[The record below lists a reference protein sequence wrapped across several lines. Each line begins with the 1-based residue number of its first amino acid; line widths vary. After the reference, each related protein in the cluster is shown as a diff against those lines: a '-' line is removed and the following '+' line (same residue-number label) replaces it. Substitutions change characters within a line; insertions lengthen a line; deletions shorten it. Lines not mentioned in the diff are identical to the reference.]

1 MLKPRQETILKL
13 IVDDYVRSAMPVG
26 SGTIARHHDLE
37 VSPATIRNEVAELED
52 AGYIARPYA
61 SAGSV
66 PLDKAYRFYVESQ
79 VTVEAENIP
88 AGVRSSVRRRFGEV
102 RDADSWAEV
111 AAAILAR
118 LVGNLAIVTFPR
130 ATESRVK
137 HLELVPLEEL
147 VTMLILVFEHARLK
161 RHIIR
166 FDDPI
171 EPRAHEELADRVKEQ
186 LIGLTLREI
195 EAKRMPLSALEE
207 EIVDAAIAVLREEEQ
222 ALYRDHYVDGLRNL
236 LNQPE
241 FTGERQDAGLGG
253 RLGRRK
259 PGRGRAGRDARR
271 QGCPCD
277 NRAREPRRPVAAPER
292 GGMPIRHTG
301 RGGWRRGS
309 RRAHE
314 DGVHQDDSRG
324 RLRLVGNERYGRD
337 ADGVASPRGRV
348 RQPDHQS
355 ATLKIRPCSSFYPK
369 S

>member
-171 EPRAHEELADRVKEQ
+171 EPRAREELAVRVKEQ

-195 EAKRMPLSALEE
+195 EAKRMPLSSLEE

-241 FTGERQDAGLGG
+241 FTENDRMRALVVGL
-253 RLGRRK
+253 
-259 PGRGRAGRDARR
+259 
-271 QGCPCD
+271 
-277 NRAREPRRPVAAPER
+277 
-292 GGMPIRHTG
+292 
-301 RGGWRRGS
+301 
-309 RRAHE
+309 E
-314 DGVHQDDSRG
+314 DGSLVEAVLGETPDGKVVRVIIG
-324 RLRLVGNERYGRD
+324 RENHGDLLRPLSVVVCQYGIPGEAVGAVGAVGPTRMEYTRTI
-337 ADGVASPRGRV
+337 AGVDFV
-348 RQPDHQS
+348 
-355 ATLKIRPCSSFYPK
+355 SSVM
-369 S
+369 SDMVEMQMA

>member
-26 SGTIARHHDLE
+26 SGTIAKHHDLE

-171 EPRAHEELADRVKEQ
+171 EPRAREELAVRVKEQ

-195 EAKRMPLSALEE
+195 EAKRMPLSSLEE

-241 FTGERQDAGLGG
+241 FTENDRMRALVVGL
-253 RLGRRK
+253 
-259 PGRGRAGRDARR
+259 
-271 QGCPCD
+271 
-277 NRAREPRRPVAAPER
+277 
-292 GGMPIRHTG
+292 
-301 RGGWRRGS
+301 
-309 RRAHE
+309 E
-314 DGVHQDDSRG
+314 DGS
-324 RLRLVGNERYGRD
+324 LVEAVLGETPD
-337 ADGVASPRGRV
+337 GRV
-348 RQPDHQS
+348 VRVIIGRENHGD
-355 ATLKIRPCSSFYPK
+355 LLRPLSVVVCQYGIPGEAVGAVGAVGPTRMEYTRTIAGVDFVSSVM
-369 S
+369 SDMVEMQMA

>member
-111 AAAILAR
+111 AADILAR

-171 EPRAHEELADRVKEQ
+171 EPRAREELAVRVKEQ

-195 EAKRMPLSALEE
+195 EAKRMPLSSLEE

-241 FTGERQDAGLGG
+241 FTENDRMRALVVGL
-253 RLGRRK
+253 
-259 PGRGRAGRDARR
+259 
-271 QGCPCD
+271 
-277 NRAREPRRPVAAPER
+277 
-292 GGMPIRHTG
+292 
-301 RGGWRRGS
+301 
-309 RRAHE
+309 E
-314 DGVHQDDSRG
+314 DGSLVEAVLGETPDGKVVRVIIG
-324 RLRLVGNERYGRD
+324 RENHGDLLRPLSVVVCQYGIPGEAVGAVGAVGPTRMEYTRTI
-337 ADGVASPRGRV
+337 AGVDFV
-348 RQPDHQS
+348 
-355 ATLKIRPCSSFYPK
+355 SSVM
-369 S
+369 SDMVEMQMA